1 MEKMNR
7 KQTRKVLIVGAGGI
21 GSQLLDLLIPALTAG
36 DIASRMGGIQIHLMD
51 DDRVEVGN
59 LAHQRHDPR
68 MVGRLKVN
76 SSEERLAPFLS
87 PALTLKPIGEKLL
100 NASQLDGYDVVVVA
114 VDRPAARVLVQNNS
128 ERWLDLRCGGDGMI
142 ALDYQ
147 SDSNLVETMTP
158 LDQAPAS
165 CQIPGSI
172 EAGNVQM
179 GYALAAAHGA
189 QWLIQNLRELSGLP
203 FRPTPSRMYSLTFG
217 ELEFPEVQTITVGG
231 DE

>member
-1 MEKMNR
+1 
-7 KQTRKVLIVGAGGI
+7 
-21 GSQLLDLLIPALTAG
+21 
-36 DIASRMGGIQIHLMD
+36 
-51 DDRVEVGN
+51 
-59 LAHQRHDPR
+59 
-68 MVGRLKVN
+68 
-76 SSEERLAPFLS
+76 
-87 PALTLKPIGEKLL
+87 
-100 NASQLDGYDVVVVA
+100 
-114 VDRPAARVLVQNNS
+114 
-128 ERWLDLRCGGDGMI
+128 MI

-189 QWLIQNLRELSGLP
+189 QWLVQNLRELSGLP

>member
-1 MEKMNR
+1 
-7 KQTRKVLIVGAGGI
+7 
-21 GSQLLDLLIPALTAG
+21 
-36 DIASRMGGIQIHLMD
+36 
-51 DDRVEVGN
+51 
-59 LAHQRHDPR
+59 

-76 SSEERLAPFLS
+76 SSAERLAPFLS
-87 PALTLKPIGEKLL
+87 SALTLKPIGEKLL
-100 NASQLDGYDVVVVA
+100 KVSQLDGYDVVVVA
-114 VDRPAARVLVQNNS
+114 VDRPAARALVHNNS

-142 ALDYQ
+142 ALDNQ

-165 CQIPGSI
+165 CQLPGSI

-189 QWLIQNLRELSGLP
+189 QWLVQNLRELSGMP
-203 FRPTPSRMYSLTFG
+203 FRPTPARMYSLTFG
-217 ELEFPEVQTITVGG
+217 ELEFPEVPELTTGV

>member
-1 MEKMNR
+1 
-7 KQTRKVLIVGAGGI
+7 
-21 GSQLLDLLIPALTAG
+21 
-36 DIASRMGGIQIHLMD
+36 
-51 DDRVEVGN
+51 
-59 LAHQRHDPR
+59 
-68 MVGRLKVN
+68 
-76 SSEERLAPFLS
+76 
-87 PALTLKPIGEKLL
+87 LTLKPIGEKLL
-100 NASQLDGYDVVVVA
+100 RVSQLDGYDVVVVA
-114 VDRPAARVLVQNNS
+114 VDRPAARALVHNSS

-172 EAGNVQM
+172 KAGNVQM

-189 QWLIQNLRELSGLP
+189 QWLVQNLRELSGLP

-217 ELEFPEVQTITVGG
+217 ELEFPEVPELIAGG